1 MVDDDDDDSG
11 FIFTFVMSTKLDGV
25 VRPVVEGELMV
36 LMEVNVEEEL
46 GVMDDDAA
54 SNCFGYSRCFQ
65 SALTKEKSRN
75 SS

>member
-1 MVDDDDDDSG
+1 
-11 FIFTFVMSTKLDGV
+11 MSTKLDGV
-25 VRPVVEGELMV
+25 VRPVGEGLLMV

-46 GVMDDDAA
+46 GVMDDMA

-65 SALTKEKSRN
+65 SVLTKEKSRN